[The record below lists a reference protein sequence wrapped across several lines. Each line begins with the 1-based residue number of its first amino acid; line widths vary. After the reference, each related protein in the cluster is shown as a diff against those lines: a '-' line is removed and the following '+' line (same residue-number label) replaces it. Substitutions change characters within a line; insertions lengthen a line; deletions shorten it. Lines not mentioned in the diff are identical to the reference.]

1 MPWAVT
7 ILLAVYSTTLFW
19 AGRWALHSQMT
30 TEHRSMLHPLWAQLF
45 HPDRDTFVIPGDV
58 GFVIL
63 QQENHRTL
71 SLEEYLSWFWSPSSN
86 GPLSMSYLKERTY
99 TSMQNLAI
107 VSRLQRLLETLPD
120 HFIVRAAKDVRFD
133 DLRDEN
139 AILLGSTFSN
149 PWAEIF
155 CEKLNFLCVD
165 RPSED
170 RDWIVS
176 RHPVEGRS

>member
-1 MPWAVT
+1 
-7 ILLAVYSTTLFW
+7 
-19 AGRWALHSQMT
+19 
-30 TEHRSMLHPLWAQLF
+30 
-45 HPDRDTFVIPGDV
+45 
-58 GFVIL
+58 VIL